1 MTNEKLLQKIGLVVD
16 KLMNLGGS
24 DYEKD
29 KTVVQADTRKGIVQR
44 DFGIEEWD
52 WPQGV
57 GLYGLYKLQKYY
69 GDQRYINFFR
79 NWYSRNMEAGLP
91 SKNINTTAPYLALVH
106 LLDQLEPSDHLEQLC
121 RDHADWLIHELPKT
135 NEGGFQHTVTAIGN
149 RNGIHLHNGQIWID
163 TLFMAVLFLNQAGRK
178 FNRPEWEQEAVHQIL
193 LHMKYL
199 FDKHTGLFFHGW
211 SFERNDNF
219 GGIFWC
225 RGNSWFT
232 YGIVDYLEACRNTI
246 NPGVRQYLVDT
257 YKAQVHALVP
267 LQAASGLWH
276 TVLQD
281 PTSYEE
287 VSGSAAM
294 AAGILKGIKTGL
306 LDSSYQAVADKTI
319 QAVCQNISGDGT
331 VMNVSAGTGMGM
343 DQDHYKNITI
353 MPMAYGQSLALIAL
367 YEALK

>member
-1 MTNEKLLQKIGLVVD
+1 MTNEVLLQKIELVVD
-16 KLMNLGGS
+16 RLMNLGGS

-29 KTVVQADTRKGIVQR
+29 KTVVHADTKKGIVQR

-57 GLYGLYKLQKYY
+57 GLYGLYKLQKAD
-69 GDQRYINFFR
+69 GGKRYTEFFR
-79 NWYSRNMEAGLP
+79 KWYTRNLEAGLP
-91 SKNINTTAPYLALVH
+91 SKNINTTAPYLALVL
-106 LLDQLEPSDHLEQLC
+106 LLDQLEASEPLEQLC
-121 RDHADWLIHELPKT
+121 REHADWLIHELPKT
-135 NEGGFQHTVTAIGN
+135 KEGGFQHTVTAIGN
-149 RNGIHLHNGQIWID
+149 RDGVHLHNGQLWID

-178 FNRPEWEQEAVHQIL
+178 FNKPQWEQEAVRQIL
-193 LHMKYL
+193 IHIKYL
-199 FDKHTGLFFHGW
+199 YDKHTGLFFHGW

-219 GGIFWC
+219 GSIFWC

-232 YGIVDYLEACRNTI
+232 YGLVDYLETCADTL
-246 NPGVRQYLVDT
+246 NPGVREFLVDT
-257 YKAQVHALVP
+257 YKAQVNALVP

-287 VSGSAAM
+287 VSGSAAI

-306 LDSSYQAVADKTI
+306 LDSSYQAAADKAI
-319 QAVCQNISGDGT
+319 EAVCQNISEDGT
-331 VMNVSAGTGMGM
+331 VLNVSAGTGMGM
-343 DQDHYKNITI
+343 DKEHYRNITI
-353 MPMAYGQSLALIAL
+353 MPMAYGQSLTLIAL